1 MCFRPVVAQKCRVT
15 ENVECRLSFL
25 RYFGCIRDGGFV
37 CPVGDC
43 RRTAFHRV
51 AYACGE
57 EQGAVALVAL
67 RNRIP
72 AEREDVV
79 LLGGL
84 ETIRFLRSAERRCR
98 VCFRSHALHASGC
111 MRGHSVGDALC
122 GGIHVGIDLHCGAR
136 KGRLRPAAVSLSER
150 RMLTATGD
158 VPSDEPPTVCVGNVM
173 SREAVSLSPCTVND
187 LFAYRRSFR
196 H

>member
-1 MCFRPVVAQKCRVT
+1 M
-15 ENVECRLSFL
+15 SFL

-57 EQGAVALVAL
+57 EQGCGARGL

-111 MRGHSVGDALC
+111 AGHSVGDALC
-122 GGIHVGIDLHCGAR
+122 GGIHVGIDHCGAR
-136 KGRLRPAAVSLSER
+136 KGAYGGRRLIVGAE
-150 RMLTATGD
+150 D
-158 VPSDEPPTVCVGNVM
+158 VDCYG
-173 SREAVSLSPCTVND
+173 
-187 LFAYRRSFR
+187 
-196 H
+196 